1 MRNERL
7 IEARTQRSWT
17 QEVAAEKIGVSRV
30 AYARWE
36 EQGVIPRLW
45 AINKASEA
53 FKMTPEQLGLR
64 KYASK
69 NLIPTSSAPILVAA
83 NVGTKVDMFSIGLSA
98 LALAQQM
105 YGCTLDELL
114 FRTEQE
120 MRQLNTMAQE
130 HPEKNISR

>member
-1 MRNERL
+1 ME
-7 IEARTQRSWT
+7 EQRS
-17 QEVAAEKIGVSRV
+17 
-30 AYARWE
+30 
-36 EQGVIPRLW
+36 IPRLYE
-45 AINKASEA
+45 INKASES
-53 FKMTPEQLGLR
+53 FKMKPEQLHLR

-130 HPEKNISR
+130 HPEKNISRRETLKFLIALPAALMGLSKMES